1 MVVTVLVT
9 EEEAAVVVEEEAAA
23 ARVAEAKSASGRG
36 GGSALAAR
44 RWRKRAFAMLG
55 LQRCRPP
62 AHRATWLF
70 GVRLFLPVNWK
81 KNSLITCARDLAREG
96 LCRAA
101 CRRSAH

>member
-44 RWRKRAFAMLG
+44 RWRKRPWRAFAMLAKMTG
-55 LQRCRPP
+55 PHRHFADRPQ
-62 AHRATWLF
+62 ASKLE
-70 GVRLFLPVNWK
+70 K
-81 KNSLITCARDLAREG
+81 EYLI
-96 LCRAA
+96 
-101 CRRSAH
+101 RRKTQVSGGA